1 LSHQKQERFTNTKPY
16 DRTLKAIF
24 GEQAEEVIP
33 CLVPGARLREDLLED
48 ELNVEVNR
56 TTLSIDLGYGILY
69 KGKITTLNLEGQSSK
84 DDDLLPRMLE
94 YAIHLYRKYKKRPV
108 LSVGLFLFKC
118 QVPEIPFQII
128 CGDDD
133 VCIEFRPIIIC
144 MWQMDPQMVVERQQR
159 CLYHLLPTMNRPSVD
174 LLKQALREMHEHDD
188 PEQFGYHVE
197 WFDTMLS
204 RTTTVSDEDK
214 NIIKEHLRMQ
224 YQLHPLLA
232 ENPTIQSVIAE
243 GIAEGIAKGE
253 AEIEARGEAEGEA
266 RGIAKG
272 LQDGI
277 IQGLQDGIIQ
287 GLQDGIIQGLQDGIV
302 DLINDHFSAQ
312 VVTRVQQTI
321 ALARNIGQLRKLLPQ
336 IARAADE
343 EEVYTLLSQYFPVQ
357 EEEVK
362 GEIKGIRVSI
372 LDITGARFSAQ
383 VVTQVQQAI
392 APIQDMELLRKFLRQ
407 LACLS
412 HEQEVLALLERCF
425 PVQ

>member
-1 LSHQKQERFTNTKPY
+1 VWPASFRRGYTGSTSSKEVHLGLSNQKQERFTDTKPY

-84 DDDLLPRMLE
+84 DDDLLQRMLE

-118 QVPEIPFQII
+118 QVPEIPFQMI
-128 CGDDD
+128 CGEDE
-133 VCIEFRPIIIC
+133 VCIEFHPIIIC
-144 MWQMDPQMVVERQQR
+144 MWEKDPELVVKREQR
-159 CLYHLLPTMNRPSVD
+159 CLYHLLPTMDHPSVD

-188 PEQFGYHVE
+188 PEQFVYHVE

-243 GIAEGIAKGE
+243 GIAEGIAKEVAKAE
-253 AEIEARGEAEGEA
+253 AESEA
-266 RGIAKG
+266 RGIARG

-277 IQGLQDGIIQ
+277 I
-287 GLQDGIIQGLQDGIV
+287 

-321 ALARNIGQLRKLLPQ
+321 VPAQNVGQLRKLLPQ

-343 EEVYTLLSQYFPVQ
+343 EEVYALLAQYFPVQ

-362 GEIKGIRVSI
+362 GEIKGMQRAI
-372 LDITGARFSAQ
+372 LDIAGARFSAQ
-383 VVTQVQQAI
+383 VQAQVRQAI
-392 APIQDMELLRKFLRQ
+392 APIQDLELLRKFLRQ

-412 HEQEVLALLERCF
+412 DEREVPALLERCF
-425 PVQ
+425 PIQ